1 MTILQKLINA
11 MLQRIEAVPVPQQEL
26 DDFLAQ
32 NQIRLCPEHYRFIL
46 DYGNSPFLINWF
58 ANLSFDEFKDYYSD
72 KELLPD
78 SVLPANCD
86 FIGLDFSDDTL
97 CLDRN
102 TQKIHT
108 FGYGEI
114 DEGFQYGGLSELLF
128 YCLFRS
134 SGFSKCFD
142 NVQCDPVTG
151 CDIRITDIEQFKK
164 EYSDDEIKNI
174 HIYDRFF
181 FKDGRLVVCD
191 HKFYSYFIYEG
202 GVLGQLA

>member
-11 MLQRIEAVPVPQQEL
+11 MLQRIEVVPVPQQEL

-78 SVLPANCD
+78 ETLPEHYDYVGCD
-86 FIGLDFSDDTL
+86 FSNDTL
-97 CLDRN
+97 CIDPN

-128 YCLFRS
+128 YCLFRETYRTE
-134 SGFSKCFD
+134 CFD
-142 NVQCDPVTG
+142 IVKY
-151 CDIRITDIEQFKK
+151 RIPISDIEQFKQ
-164 EYSDDEIKNI
+164 EYLDYEIKDVF
-174 HIYDRFF
+174 IYTRFF
-181 FKDGRLVVCD
+181 FKDGQLIACWDKMDAYDV
-191 HKFYSYFIYEG
+191 YAG
-202 GVLGQLA
+202 GVLDQLA

>member
-11 MLQRIEAVPVPQQEL
+11 MLQRIKAVPVPQQEL

-58 ANLSFDEFKDYYSD
+58 ANLSFDEFKDYYS
-72 KELLPD
+72 ETETLPD
-78 SVLPANCD
+78 DILPEHYD
-86 FIGLDFSDDTL
+86 YVGTDFSSAGL
-97 CLDRN
+97 CIDPN

-128 YCLFRS
+128 YCLFRETYRTE
-134 SGFSKCFD
+134 CFD
-142 NVQCDPVTG
+142 IVKY
-151 CDIRITDIEQFKK
+151 RIPISDIEQFKQ
-164 EYSDDEIKNI
+164 EYLDYEIKDVF
-174 HIYDRFF
+174 IYTRFF
-181 FKDGRLVVCD
+181 FKDGQLIACWDKMDAYDV
-191 HKFYSYFIYEG
+191 YAG
-202 GVLGQLA
+202 GVLDQLA

>member
-46 DYGNSPFLINWF
+46 DYGNSPFLTHEF
-58 ANLSFDEFKDYYSD
+58 ADLSFDEFKDYYSD

-97 CLDRN
+97 CIDPN

-134 SGFSKCFD
+134 PGFSKCFD

-181 FKDGRLVVCD
+181 FKDGRLIGCD
-191 HKFYSYFIYEG
+191 HKFHGYYICEG
-202 GVLGQLA
+202 GVLDQLA

>member
-32 NQIRLCPEHYRFIL
+32 NQIQLSPEHYRFLL
-46 DYGNSPFLINWF
+46 DYGNSPFLTNEM
-58 ANLSFDEFKDYYSD
+58 ACLNFDYFKGYYYELEHEFL
-72 KELLPD
+72 EGLILPPN
-78 SVLPANCD
+78 S
-86 FIGLDFSDDTL
+86 
-97 CLDRN
+97 
-102 TQKIHT
+102 
-108 FGYGEI
+108 GYLGAY
-114 DEGFQYGGLSELLF
+114 YGGLSELLF
-128 YCLFRS
+128 YYLFRETYRTE
-134 SGFSKCFD
+134 CFD
-142 NVQCDPVTG
+142 IVKY
-151 CDIRITDIEQFKK
+151 RIPISDIEQFEQ

-202 GVLGQLA
+202 GILDQLA